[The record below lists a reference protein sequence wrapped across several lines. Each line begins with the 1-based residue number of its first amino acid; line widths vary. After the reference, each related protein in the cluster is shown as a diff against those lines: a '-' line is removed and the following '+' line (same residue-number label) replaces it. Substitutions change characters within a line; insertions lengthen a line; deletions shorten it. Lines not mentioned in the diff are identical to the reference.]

1 MKLQIFLF
9 AALVPLSAAVRGAK
23 GAEPALQA
31 NENVAGITK
40 KKKVSTCKK
49 PFVCKEKPTECKKSK
64 CVCRKG
70 KSKWIC
76 IQSPKSELANKDSN
90 EFVPFEDLDWDSE
103 GLEDMT
109 ENEDVTEGEDLE
121 IE

>member
-1 MKLQIFLF
+1 MLPCV
-9 AALVPLSAAVRGAK
+9 ALRARSPHSKRTKMWLES
-23 GAEPALQA
+23 Q
-31 NENVAGITK
+31 K